1 LLLTLRV
8 STEAF
13 SLVSA
18 AAAAVVEGD
27 GTVQGAVVA
36 VVAVA
41 FGVAVLPPT
50 DSTSFSVQ
58 PC

>member
-1 LLLTLRV
+1 M